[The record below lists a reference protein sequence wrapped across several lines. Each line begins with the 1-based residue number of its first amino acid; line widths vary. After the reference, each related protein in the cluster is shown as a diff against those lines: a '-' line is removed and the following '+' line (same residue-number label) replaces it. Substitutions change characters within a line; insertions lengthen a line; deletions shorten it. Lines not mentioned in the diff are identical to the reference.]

1 MSGEAGNDR
10 ALARVAVRTA
20 LGEFELAATAR
31 GLRSVTPVRP
41 GARVGP
47 EPPGGAALELARAA
61 ADALC
66 SYAAGERARY
76 EGPLDL
82 VAPAFQLA
90 VWERLRAIPFGATAT
105 YGEIAR
111 ALGLPGEARTVGAAV
126 AANPVCIL
134 IPCHRVLGADGSLKG
149 FAWGLDLKRRLLAHE
164 GRATLPLFAA
174 ARDAE
179 AQDDGAQEP
188 VAQRGNER
196 PPRAAESMTR
206 STVTPVPSPA

>member
-1 MSGEAGNDR
+1 MSGGAGNHG
-10 ALARVAVRTA
+10 AMAREAVRTA
-20 LGEFELAATAR
+20 LGEFEVAATAS
-31 GLRSVTPVRP
+31 GLRSVAPVRP
-41 GARVGP
+41 GARVAPG
-47 EPPGGAALELARAA
+47 PPGGAALELARAA

-66 SYAAGERARY
+66 RYARGERARY

-82 VAPAFQLA
+82 AAPAFHLA

-105 YGEIAR
+105 YGEIAC

-134 IPCHRVLGADGSLKG
+134 IPCHRVLGADGALKG

-174 ARDAE
+174 AREPDREGLSA
-179 AQDDGAQEP
+179 AQQPLA
-188 VAQRGNER
+188 
-196 PPRAAESMTR
+196 
-206 STVTPVPSPA
+206 